1 MEKGS
6 NRIAIVLGSR
16 GRPMRLEAF
25 IRSLRDLA
33 DDPHSYKV
41 YVYIDEDGSADNP
54 QSNTEILAAPGAS
67 NKLVVYGIQGSL
79 GTGGASDYGHWYLS
93 DGNTTAAT
101 TIWVGRIATTVP
113 LNFSITF
120 PYGVALTANTALELT
135 STEGSGNIF
144 INAVIY
150 YRTEAT

>member
-41 YVYIDEDGSADNP
+41 YVYIDEDDTP
-54 QSNTEILAAPGAS
+54 TIDYSNQLKETYEQLFFHVGPRIIMS
-67 NKLVVYGIQGSL
+67 DMVNKLYPHTNEDIIFLGGDDLVMRTKGWDSIIIEAYKEFEDKILLCYGRDGGERVHTQENFATHPIISKKWVEIQG
-79 GTGGASDYGHWYLS
+79 
-93 DGNTTAAT
+93 
-101 TIWVGRIATTVP
+101 
-113 LNFSITF
+113 
-120 PYGVALTANTALELT
+120 
-135 STEGSGNIF
+135 
-144 INAVIY
+144 
-150 YRTEAT
+150 